1 MSRAVGVL
9 PLLFFVAYF
18 AMALQRGKA
27 ADSLWMCHVAN
38 LLLSAGIFALSPRL
52 VGIAVLWI
60 ILGIPL
66 WALDVWR
73 NAAVTPVSLVSHL
86 GGLALGMYAA
96 WRLRLSS
103 NPWLAALLVFAALQ
117 QLCRWLTPEAL
128 NVNVAHA
135 PYGEWDGPY
144 WAYWLVTM
152 LAAAIA
158 LWGIGSA
165 LMWFKGRSHVAEPD
179 H

>member
-1 MSRAVGVL
+1 MSRGVGML
-9 PLLFFVAYF
+9 PFLFFVAYL
-18 AMALQRGKA
+18 AMAWEHGRA

-60 ILGIPL
+60 VLGIPL

-73 NAAVTPVSLVSHL
+73 NAAVMPVSLVSHL
-86 GGLALGMYAA
+86 GGLAVGMYAA
-96 WRLRLSS
+96 WRLRLSF
-103 NPWLAALLVFAALQ
+103 NPWVAALLVFVALQ
-117 QLCRWLTPEAL
+117 QVCRWLTPEAM

-144 WAYWLVTM
+144 WVYWLVTT
-152 LAAAIA
+152 LAAAAA
-158 LWGIGSA
+158 LWGVGRLLTMAFKKEGSCC
-165 LMWFKGRSHVAEPD
+165 
-179 H
+179 